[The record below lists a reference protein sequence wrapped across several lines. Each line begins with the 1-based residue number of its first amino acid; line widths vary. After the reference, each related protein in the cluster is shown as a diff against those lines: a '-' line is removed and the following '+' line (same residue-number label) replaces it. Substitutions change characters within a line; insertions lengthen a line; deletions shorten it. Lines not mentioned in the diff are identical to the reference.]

1 VAGIGPITVD
11 PTTQNR
17 AVGRQLMQQV
27 LDRVTQRRFPGVW
40 LVQAAYHNRSLSLYA
55 RLGFLAREPLSTMQG
70 APLVVQI
77 PGYTV

>member
-1 VAGIGPITVD
+1 VI
-11 PTTQNR
+11 
-17 AVGRQLMQQV
+17 
-27 LDRVTQRRFPGVW
+27 QRRFPGVR
-40 LVQAAYHNRSLSLYA
+40 LVQATYHNRSLSLYA